1 MRELQKRSTAL
12 CNLSLYSDYL
22 LVIPTHRG
30 CTKLANGM
38 EAMSHD
44 AVLNHLVRENY
55 EPYDLFLRSKD
66 LLLLTGGTLSCD
78 DSILDKPYS
87 DAAKSELIGRH
98 YSVVRQLAKHGCVV
112 QGICLVTLFYTDTEG
127 RRLPVNYRIYLQ
139 GGIKTKNDLFV
150 EMLEEVLSW
159 GLLPKVVTGDTWYAS
174 VFNLKTCRRH
184 GLDACFAV
192 EKDRLVS
199 TEKGQYQK
207 VGEADIPADGLSTH
221 LKAFDWVTL
230 FRTETKG
237 QKRHYVYY
245 SYQKEQGTLQ
255 KVSLK
260 TFEKAHNDHWH
271 IEEYHRAI
279 KQLCNIEN
287 FMVRRTIAVKNHIFS
302 ALWAFITLE
311 EKVINK
317 IITNWYQLRE
327 QIQAKLIKLNLT

>member
-1 MRELQKRSTAL
+1 MRELQKISTAL
-12 CNLSLYSDYL
+12 CNLSLYSNYL

-30 CTKLANGM
+30 CTKLANSM
-38 EAMSHD
+38 ETMSHD

-55 EPYDLFLRSKD
+55 APYDLFLRSKG
-66 LLLLTGGTLSCD
+66 LLILSGGTLSCD

-87 DAAKSELIGRH
+87 DARKNELIGRH
-98 YSVVRQLAKHGCVV
+98 YSGKHGCVV
-112 QGICLVTLFYTDTEG
+112 QGICLVTLFYTDIQG
-127 RRLPVNYRIYLQ
+127 HRLPVNYRIYQQ
-139 GGIKTKNDLFV
+139 GSIKTKNDLFV

-174 VFNLKTCRRH
+174 VFNLKMCRRH

-192 EKDRLVS
+192 EKDRQIS
-199 TEKGQYQK
+199 TEKGQYQR
-207 VGEADIPADGLSTH
+207 VDEAEIPVDGLRTH

-230 FRTETKG
+230 FRTETQGK
-237 QKRHYVYY
+237 KRHYVYY
-245 SYQKEQGTLQ
+245 SYQKEQDPFV

-260 TFEKAHNDHWH
+260 TFEKAHDDHWH

-287 FMVRRTIAVKNHIFS
+287 FMVRRVIAVKNHIFS

-317 IITNWYQLRE
+317 VITNWYQFKE
-327 QIQAKLIKLNLT
+327 QIQAKLIKVNLT